1 MVEVLRHGMGARPGD
16 IVVGCLSHA
25 AGCWSL
31 SRHPGPPQTW
41 APPDDALRLAEE
53 FAISANVDVWLR
65 DGDTYC
71 VVERHRSRQAMRAH
85 EPLRNLGS
93 IPSPVQSE
101 AATR

>member
-1 MVEVLRHGMGARPGD
+1 MVEILRHGMGVRPGD
-16 IVVGCLSHA
+16 IVVSCLSHS

-53 FAISANVDVWLR
+53 FAVSAKVDLWLR

-71 VVERHRSRQAMRAH
+71 LVERHRGRQATRAI
-85 EPLRNLGS
+85 EPPGDSARYPAF
-93 IPSPVQSE
+93 IQSRV
-101 AATR
+101 ATC